1 MKIVE
6 TFWSKPVSVRLQN
19 GLDHSL
25 HSVED
30 TLDFLENEWPNRT
43 GQHHRRA
50 ADLCRAALN
59 RITPVEVAR
68 EAVIAACV
76 EAGLPLI
83 PFRRVGPRN
92 SRSIRAAF

>member
-19 GLDHSL
+19 GLDHSF

-43 GQHHRRA
+43 GRHFRRA
-50 ADLCRAALN
+50 TELCRGALN
-59 RITPVEVAR
+59 RITPPEVAR

-76 EAGLPLI
+76 EAGLPLV
-83 PFRRVGPRN
+83 PFRRVGPRQ
-92 SRSIRAAF
+92 SGSIRAAW